1 MSGNV
6 SFHKLVLLDQ
16 ILHTGQV
23 TTIIIMGQGSFH
35 LKRNEI
41 QKSVNNTLT

>member
-6 SFHKLVLLDQ
+6 SFHKLVLLDE

-23 TTIIIMGQGSFH
+23 ATIIIMGQGSFN
-35 LKRNEI
+35 LKKDRATEP
-41 QKSVNNTLT
+41 VNIN